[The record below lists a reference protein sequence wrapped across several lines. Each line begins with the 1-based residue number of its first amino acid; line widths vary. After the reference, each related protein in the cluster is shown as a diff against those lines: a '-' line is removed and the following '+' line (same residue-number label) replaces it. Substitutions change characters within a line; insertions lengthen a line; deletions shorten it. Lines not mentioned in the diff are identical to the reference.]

1 MVHLERE
8 AERLVRQWSN
18 DYISRSAISRIKKK
32 DIARLVGVTP
42 SAISQQFQKRRLS
55 AETMAAIEI
64 LSRSGE
70 NEEKDRGYRQ
80 RILSR

>member
-1 MVHLERE
+1 MVYLDRE
-8 AERLVRQWSN
+8 AERLVRQWSK

-64 LSRSGE
+64 LARRE
-70 NEEKDRGYRQ
+70 DEKEILGHPFSVSYR
-80 RILSR
+80 

>member
-8 AERLVRQWSN
+8 AERLVRQWSK
-18 DYISRSAISRIKKK
+18 DYISRSAIGRIKKK

-42 SAISQQFQKRRLS
+42 SAISQQFQKRRLT

-64 LSRSGE
+64 LARRE
-70 NEEKDRGYRQ
+70 DEKETLGHPFSVSNR
-80 RILSR
+80 

>member
-18 DYISRSAISRIKKK
+18 DYIAKSAVSRIKKK
-32 DIARLVGVTP
+32 DIAHLVGVTP
-42 SAISQQFQKRRLS
+42 SAISQQFKNRRLS

-64 LSRSGE
+64 LRRE
-70 NEEKDRGYRQ
+70 DEKEDRGYRQ
-80 RILSR
+80 RVSSR